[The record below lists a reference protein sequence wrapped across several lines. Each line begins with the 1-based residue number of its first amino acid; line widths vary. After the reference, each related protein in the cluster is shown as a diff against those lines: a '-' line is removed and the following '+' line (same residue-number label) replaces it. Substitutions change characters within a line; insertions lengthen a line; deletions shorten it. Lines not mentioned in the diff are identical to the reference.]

1 MGSPACSQHI
11 NPQLPPGSPNRRE
24 GPSHHGSASVPRGL
38 QYSHRHILLE
48 GEPTPCPATTVPQT
62 AAPQPNPAPCGLT
75 CSSSIMRTERS
86 LSSCCRSSI
95 ISRRRSS
102 AFSSSQMSGEP
113 IPSSLS
119 SARRRFGEE
128 PLNSYLQGCS
138 VRGQGPAL
146 MISPPTRPHLGD
158 ATPLAAPE
166 HSSLQG
172 SGSPG
177 TWD

>member
-1 MGSPACSQHI
+1 MATAEVGSPWPSVVARADG
-11 NPQLPPGSPNRRE
+11 PLRGAGVPG
-24 GPSHHGSASVPRGL
+24 GL
-38 QYSHRHILLE
+38 QHSPLE
-48 GEPTPCPATTVPQT
+48 GEPTPLHSQRGAAQA
-62 AAPQPNPAPCGLT
+62 AAPQPDPAPRGLT

-128 PLNSYLQGCS
+128 PLNSC
-138 VRGQGPAL
+138 
-146 MISPPTRPHLGD
+146 HGD
-158 ATPLAAPE
+158 AA
-166 HSSLQG
+166 
-172 SGSPG
+172 SGDGDQP
-177 TWD
+177 

>member
-1 MGSPACSQHI
+1 MAKCGGEGGQSRQLVPLSSAGVPGGSP
-11 NPQLPPGSPNRRE
+11 
-24 GPSHHGSASVPRGL
+24 
-38 QYSHRHILLE
+38 LE
-48 GEPTPCPATTVPQT
+48 GD
-62 AAPQPNPAPCGLT
+62 PAPCMASSAQQCCSRIRPGAGGLT

-128 PLNSYLQGCS
+128 PLNSCHED
-138 VRGQGPAL
+138 V
-146 MISPPTRPHLGD
+146 MLGNKD
-158 ATPLAAPE
+158 
-166 HSSLQG
+166 QI
-172 SGSPG
+172 
-177 TWD
+177 

>member
-1 MGSPACSQHI
+1 MTRYTP
-11 NPQLPPGSPNRRE
+11 L
-24 GPSHHGSASVPRGL
+24 HHGSAGVAGGGSSSAVA
-38 QYSHRHILLE
+38 
-48 GEPTPCPATTVPQT
+48 EPTRGRARPAHSQRGAAQA
-62 AAPQPNPAPCGLT
+62 AAPQLQLDPAPHGLT

-128 PLNSYLQGCS
+128 PLNSCRRDAVSGN
-138 VRGQGPAL
+138 
-146 MISPPTRPHLGD
+146 GD
-158 ATPLAAPE
+158 QP
-166 HSSLQG
+166 
-172 SGSPG
+172 
-177 TWD
+177 